1 MSARYD
7 ERGKSTPDLLNAN
20 EEIQM
25 SDEIHTFPLRDKIIG
40 TLIRDARLSA
50 QKTIEEC
57 AAYIGVASN
66 DFEAF
71 ELGTKSVSLPEL
83 EAISYFLQ
91 VPLDH
96 FWERESLSGSASQKP
111 APDMEM
117 LIRLRQRM
125 IGAMIR
131 QARLESKLSV
141 SELAERLGIQDE
153 ILESYELGKVPIPLP
168 WLELLSGV
176 LNRSIREF
184 QDQKGPV
191 GNWNAQQRAL
201 RDFKALPTEL
211 QTFISKPVNR
221 PYLDLAVR
229 LSGMSV
235 DKLRAVAEGLLEIT
249 Y

>member
-1 MSARYD
+1 
-7 ERGKSTPDLLNAN
+7 
-20 EEIQM
+20 
-25 SDEIHTFPLRDKIIG
+25 LRDKIIG
-40 TLIRDARLSA
+40 AFIRDARLTA

-57 AAYIGVASN
+57 AAYIGVAAD

-91 VPLDH
+91 IPLDH
-96 FWERESLSGSASQKP
+96 FWEREPLAGSASQKQ
-111 APDMEM
+111 APDIQM

-125 IGAMIR
+125 IGAMLR
-131 QARLESKLSV
+131 QARMESKLSI
-141 SELAERLGIQDE
+141 SELAERLGIPAE
-153 ILESYELGKVPIPLP
+153 ELEAYELGKQPIPLP

-191 GNWNAQQRAL
+191 GSWNAQQRAL
-201 RDFKALPTEL
+201 RDFQALPTEL

-221 PYLDLAVR
+221 PYLDLAFR
-229 LSGMSV
+229 LSGMPV
-235 DKLRAVAEGLLEIT
+235 EKLRAVAEGLLEIT